1 MEKIY
6 KAARKGDVKSL
17 TSILDAN
24 PNLNLHDAKFTSFR
38 RTPLHIAAMLG
49 HVKFAEEFLHL
60 TQHNEQH
67 PADVKDSQGFTPLHL
82 ASVRDNVNMVR
93 LLLNA
98 RVDACTV
105 PDQDGRIPLHLAAM
119 RNNVEVME
127 MLLLR
132 KPEAIYQVLMNRK
145 ETILH
150 LCVKHHTFKAL
161 KKLVDYLSRSPSDTA
176 TNPNATSVNSKDID
190 GNTILHL
197 AAKTRQLK
205 MIDYLLENGYLGIEI
220 NALNKANLRALQM
233 LAQNEM
239 DDIQKLAQHE
249 MIELEISCLGYFR
262 ERIERKTSS
271 DNQRMQE
278 RVNMLMVV
286 AVLIAGIAFQ
296 ATISPPGGV
305 FQEDSEIDSTI
316 DPVLFTYYLNSVI
329 NTGMSDHFS
338 SYLQNLLEQT
348 TTTSNI
354 TTGNNNSAYFV
365 KALSDITLN
374 DDSYSYTS
382 PTAPGIVLD
391 EDKWRKIFS
400 DYNRSIVGDAGSFS
414 PYLIRYAGTP
424 ILAYTNPISY
434 QVYVSSNALALLL
447 SLSIILLV
455 TTMLIFDQPIPHI
468 RFLAALMGISIG
480 CIIIGYM
487 SLFKSMTPPFFRN
500 NIRYT
505 PFALYAEAWFIGLFC
520 IFTYTELLNKSRK
533 SFTIRT
539 RRSTGHTLQYVTSMW
554 IFILITLIFRW
565 VI

>member
-6 KAARKGDVKSL
+6 LAARKGDVKSL
-17 TSILDAN
+17 TIILDAN
-24 PNLNLHDAKFTSFR
+24 PNLSLHDAKFTSFR

-49 HVKFAEEFLHL
+49 HVKFAEELLRLTLHD
-60 TQHNEQH
+60 EQH

-82 ASVRDNVNMVR
+82 ASVRGNVDMVR

-98 RVDACTV
+98 SVDACTV
-105 PDQDGRIPLHLAAM
+105 PDQDGRTPLHLAAM

-132 KPEAIYQVLMNRK
+132 KPEAIYQVLVNRK

-161 KKLVDYLSRSPSDTA
+161 KKLVEYLSRSPSDTT
-176 TNPNATSVNSKDID
+176 TNLNDTFVNSKDID

-197 AAKTRQLK
+197 AAKTKQLK
-205 MIDYLLENGYLGIEI
+205 VIDYLLENEYIGVEI

-233 LAQNEM
+233 LAKSEM
-239 DDIQKLAQHE
+239 DDIQMLAKSE
-249 MIELEISCLGYFR
+249 MVELEISCLGYFC
-262 ERIERKTSS
+262 ERVERKTSS
-271 DNQRMQE
+271 DNQWMHE

-296 ATISPPGGV
+296 ATVSPPGGV
-305 FQEDSEIDSTI
+305 FQEDSEVDSSI

-329 NTGMSDHFS
+329 DTTMSDHFS
-338 SYLQNLLEQT
+338 SYLQNLLQQT

-354 TTGNNNSAYFV
+354 TTGKNNTAHFI

-400 DYNRSIVGDAGSFS
+400 DYNRSIGGDASFS

-455 TTMLIFDQPIPHI
+455 TTMLILDQPIPHV
-468 RFLAALMGISIG
+468 RFLASLMAISIG
-480 CIIIGYM
+480 C
-487 SLFKSMTPPFFRN
+487 N
-500 NIRYT
+500 NT
-505 PFALYAEAWFIGLFC
+505 VNTVSGLSKD
-520 IFTYTELLNKSRK
+520 IQEED
-533 SFTIRT
+533 
-539 RRSTGHTLQYVTSMW
+539 
-554 IFILITLIFRW
+554 ITADN
-565 VI
+565 VV

>member
-17 TSILDAN
+17 RSVLDAN

-49 HVKFAEEFLHL
+49 HVKFAEEILHL

-67 PADVKDSQGFTPLHL
+67 SADFKDSQGFTPLHL
-82 ASVRDNVNMVR
+82 ASVEDDVKMVR
-93 LLLNA
+93 LLLNT

-105 PDQDGRIPLHLAAM
+105 PDQDGRTPLHLAAM

-132 KPEAIYQVLMNRK
+132 KPEAIYQVLVNRK
-145 ETILH
+145 ETIFH
-150 LCVKHHTFKAL
+150 LCVKHHNFKAL
-161 KKLVDYLSRSPSDTA
+161 KKLVDYLSRSPSDTI
-176 TNPNATSVNSKDID
+176 TNPKRYFYD
-190 GNTILHL
+190 GLFTG
-197 AAKTRQLK
+197 
-205 MIDYLLENGYLGIEI
+205 NGYIGIEI
-220 NALNKANLRALQM
+220 NALNKANHRALQM

-239 DDIQKLAQHE
+239 DDIQMLAQRE
-249 MIELEISCLGYFR
+249 M
-262 ERIERKTSS
+262 RKTSS
-271 DNQRMQE
+271 DNQWTQE

-305 FQEDSEIDSTI
+305 FQEDSEIDSTFN
-316 DPVLFTYYLNSVI
+316 PVLFTYYLNSVI
-329 NTGMSDHFS
+329 DTTMSDHFS

-348 TTTSNI
+348 TATSNI
-354 TTGNNNSAYFV
+354 TTGKNNSAHFV

-374 DDSYSYTS
+374 DNSYSYTS

-400 DYNRSIVGDAGSFS
+400 DYSRSIVGDAGSFS

-434 QVYVSSNALALLL
+434 QVYVNSNAMALLL
-447 SLSIILLV
+447 SISIILLV
-455 TTMLIFDQPIPHI
+455 TTMLILDQPIPHI
-468 RFLAALMGISIG
+468 RFLAALMAISIG

-487 SLFKSMTPPFFRN
+487 SLFKSMTPPFFRS

-505 PFALYAEAWFIGLFC
+505 PFALYAVAWLIGLFG
-520 IFTYTELLNKSRK
+520 IFTYTELFNKSRK

>member
-6 KAARKGDVKSL
+6 LAARKGDVKSL
-17 TSILDAN
+17 AIILDAN
-24 PNLNLHDAKFTSFR
+24 PNLRLHDATFTSFR
-38 RTPLHIAAMLG
+38 RTPLHVAAMLG
-49 HVKFAEEFLHL
+49 HVKFAEEILRL
-60 TQHNEQH
+60 TLNDEQH
-67 PADVKDSQGFTPLHL
+67 PADVKDSQGFTALHL
-82 ASVRDNVNMVR
+82 ASVRGNVDMVR

-98 RVDACTV
+98 RVDTCTV
-105 PDQDGRIPLHLAAM
+105 PDQDGRTPLHLAAM

-132 KPEAIYQVLMNRK
+132 KPDAIYQVLMDRR

-161 KKLVDYLSRSPSDTA
+161 KSLVEYLSHSPSDTT

-197 AAKTRQLK
+197 AAKTKQLK
-205 MIDYLLENGYLGIEI
+205 VMDYLLEHDYIGVEI

-239 DDIQKLAQHE
+239 DDIQMLAKSE
-249 MIELEISCLGYFR
+249 MVELEISCLGYFC
-262 ERIERKTSS
+262 ERVDRKTSS
-271 DNQRMQE
+271 DNQWMHE

-296 ATISPPGGV
+296 ATVSPPGGV
-305 FQEDSEIDSTI
+305 FQEDSE
-316 DPVLFTYYLNSVI
+316 
-329 NTGMSDHFS
+329 
-338 SYLQNLLEQT
+338 T
-348 TTTSNI
+348 TATSNF
-354 TTGNNNSAYFV
+354 TTGKNNSAHFV

-400 DYNRSIVGDAGSFS
+400 DYNRSIGGDASFS

-424 ILAYTNPISY
+424 ILAYTNPVSY
-434 QVYVSSNALALLL
+434 QVYLSSNALALLL

-455 TTMLIFDQPIPHI
+455 TTMLILDQPVPHV
-468 RFLAALMGISIG
+468 RFLASLMAISIG

-487 SLFKSMTPPFFRN
+487 SLYKTMTPPFFRN
-500 NIRYT
+500 NVRYT
-505 PFALYAEAWFIGLFC
+505 PFGLYAEAWFIGLFG
-520 IFTYTELLNKSRK
+520 IFTYTELFNKSRK

-539 RRSTGHTLQYVTSMW
+539 RRSTSHTLQYVTSMW

-565 VI
+565 VD

>member
-6 KAARKGDVKSL
+6 LAARKGDVKSL
-17 TSILDAN
+17 AIILDAN
-24 PNLNLHDAKFTSFR
+24 PNLRLHDATFTSFR
-38 RTPLHIAAMLG
+38 RTPLHVAAMLG
-49 HVKFAEEFLHL
+49 HVKFAEEILRL
-60 TQHNEQH
+60 TLNDEQH
-67 PADVKDSQGFTPLHL
+67 PADVKDSQGFTALHL
-82 ASVRDNVNMVR
+82 ASVRGNVDMVR

-98 RVDACTV
+98 RVDTCTV
-105 PDQDGRIPLHLAAM
+105 PDQDGRTPLHLAAM

-132 KPEAIYQVLMNRK
+132 KPDAIYQVLMDRR

-161 KKLVDYLSRSPSDTA
+161 KSLVEYLSHSPSDTT

-197 AAKTRQLK
+197 AAKTKQLK
-205 MIDYLLENGYLGIEI
+205 VMDYLLEHDYIGVEI

-239 DDIQKLAQHE
+239 DDIQMLAKSE
-249 MIELEISCLGYFR
+249 MVELEISCLGYFC
-262 ERIERKTSS
+262 ERVDRKTSS
-271 DNQRMQE
+271 DNQWMHE

-296 ATISPPGGV
+296 ATVSPPGGV
-305 FQEDSEIDSTI
+305 FQEDSEVDSSI

-329 NTGMSDHFS
+329 GTTMSDHFS

-348 TTTSNI
+348 TATSNF
-354 TTGNNNSAYFV
+354 TTGKNNSAHFV

-400 DYNRSIVGDAGSFS
+400 DYNRSIGGDASFS

-424 ILAYTNPISY
+424 ILAYTNPVSY
-434 QVYVSSNALALLL
+434 QVYLSSNALALLL

-455 TTMLIFDQPIPHI
+455 TTMLILDQPVPHV
-468 RFLAALMGISIG
+468 RFLASLMAISIG

-487 SLFKSMTPPFFRN
+487 SLYKTMTPPFFRN
-500 NIRYT
+500 NVRYT
-505 PFALYAEAWFIGLFC
+505 PFGLYAEAWFIGLFG
-520 IFTYTELLNKSRK
+520 IFTYTELFNKSRK

-539 RRSTGHTLQYVTSMW
+539 RRSTSHTLQYVTSMW

-565 VI
+565 VD